1 MFSRMQ
7 ERATISE
14 INSIQETNIVNENVL
29 EDNEPTI
36 YGAPTISA
44 DVDLVPVISDVSD
57 NNYMLQYIENNY
69 ENKQL
74 NRQFLFANYP
84 YQYDPEFWY
93 NFLQNNISL
102 TTDYR
107 YIELSMIRRVIE
119 INHNPMDKWFGITN
133 TRLQN
138 IFNIEKDFVV
148 QYYALGIIGI
158 ILVFAPYFI
167 IIGVF
172 AYDTI
177 KKKFKN
183 LTVQNL
189 LAGITIVFLF
199 GISYMSGN
207 LLNSL
212 SFIIYFALPFVIL
225 QKR

>member
-1 MFSRMQ
+1 MMKNLKINDLINKILIIFLLIQ
-7 ERATISE
+7 PIFDLKFFY
-14 INSIQETNIVNENVL
+14 NSISTLIRVIIILALFVYYFFTSKEKTKYWL
-29 EDNEPTI
+29 FLYPLTI
-36 YGAPTISA
+36 GIYFIFHHLNALHFTS
-44 DVDLVPVISDVSD
+44 LVPGDFNYSVFKEALYFVKMLSPFLLIYCIYKSSMSSDKILSIMQSLALTVS
-57 NNYMLQYIENNY
+57 LI
-69 ENKQL
+69 
-74 NRQFLFANYP
+74 
-84 YQYDPEFWY
+84 
-93 NFLQNNISL
+93 
-102 TTDYR
+102 
-107 YIELSMIRRVIE
+107 
-119 INHNPMDKWFGITN
+119 
-133 TRLQN
+133 
-138 IFNIEKDFVV
+138 
-148 QYYALGIIGI
+148 YALGIISI

-212 SFIIYFALPFVIL
+212 SFTIYFALPFVIL

>member
-1 MFSRMQ
+1 MMKNLKINNLINKILIIFLLIQ
-7 ERATISE
+7 PIFDLKFFY
-14 INSIQETNIVNENVL
+14 NSISTLIRVIIILALFVYYFFTSKEKTKYWL
-29 EDNEPTI
+29 FLYPLTI
-36 YGAPTISA
+36 GIYFIFHHLNALHFTS
-44 DVDLVPVISDVSD
+44 LVPGDFNYSVFKEALYFVKMMSPFLLIYCIYKSSMSLDKILSIMQSLALTVS
-57 NNYMLQYIENNY
+57 LI
-69 ENKQL
+69 
-74 NRQFLFANYP
+74 
-84 YQYDPEFWY
+84 
-93 NFLQNNISL
+93 
-102 TTDYR
+102 
-107 YIELSMIRRVIE
+107 
-119 INHNPMDKWFGITN
+119 
-133 TRLQN
+133 
-138 IFNIEKDFVV
+138 
-148 QYYALGIIGI
+148 YALGIISI

-212 SFIIYFALPFVIL
+212 SFTIYFALPFVIL

>member
-1 MFSRMQ
+1 MMKNLKINNLINKILIIFLLIQ
-7 ERATISE
+7 PIFDLKFFY
-14 INSIQETNIVNENVL
+14 NSISTLIRVIIILALFVYYFFTSKEKTKYWL
-29 EDNEPTI
+29 FLYPLTI
-36 YGAPTISA
+36 GIYFIFHHLNALHFTS
-44 DVDLVPVISDVSD
+44 LVPGDFNYSVFKEVLYFVKMLSPFLLIYCIYKSSMSSDKILSIMQSLALTVS
-57 NNYMLQYIENNY
+57 LI
-69 ENKQL
+69 
-74 NRQFLFANYP
+74 
-84 YQYDPEFWY
+84 
-93 NFLQNNISL
+93 
-102 TTDYR
+102 
-107 YIELSMIRRVIE
+107 
-119 INHNPMDKWFGITN
+119 
-133 TRLQN
+133 
-138 IFNIEKDFVV
+138 
-148 QYYALGIIGI
+148 YALGIISI

-212 SFIIYFALPFVIL
+212 SFTIYFALPFVIL

>member
-1 MFSRMQ
+1 MMKNLKINDLINKILIIFLLIQ
-7 ERATISE
+7 PIFDLKFFY
-14 INSIQETNIVNENVL
+14 NSISTLIRVIIILALFVYYFFTSKEKTKYWL
-29 EDNEPTI
+29 FLYPLTI
-36 YGAPTISA
+36 GIYFIFHHLNALHFTS
-44 DVDLVPVISDVSD
+44 LVPGDFNYSVFKEALYFVKMLSPFLLIYCIYKSSMSSDKILSIMQSLALTVS
-57 NNYMLQYIENNY
+57 LI
-69 ENKQL
+69 
-74 NRQFLFANYP
+74 
-84 YQYDPEFWY
+84 
-93 NFLQNNISL
+93 
-102 TTDYR
+102 
-107 YIELSMIRRVIE
+107 
-119 INHNPMDKWFGITN
+119 
-133 TRLQN
+133 
-138 IFNIEKDFVV
+138 
-148 QYYALGIIGI
+148 YALGIIGI

-212 SFIIYFALPFVIL
+212 SFTIYFALPFVIL

>member
-1 MFSRMQ
+1 MRENYKKTFYI
-7 ERATISE
+7 TLLL
-14 INSIQETNIVNENVL
+14 SIFFILLSILILYYPKALIT
-29 EDNEPTI
+29 TI
-36 YGAPTISA
+36 YYT
-44 DVDLVPVISDVSD
+44 L
-57 NNYMLQYIENNY
+57 
-69 ENKQL
+69 
-74 NRQFLFANYP
+74 
-84 YQYDPEFWY
+84 
-93 NFLQNNISL
+93 
-102 TTDYR
+102 
-107 YIELSMIRRVIE
+107 
-119 INHNPMDKWFGITN
+119 GIITG
-133 TRLQN
+133 
-138 IFNIEKDFVV
+138 I
-148 QYYALGIIGI
+148 LGIIGI
-158 ILVFAPYFI
+158 ILVFVPYFI

>member
-1 MFSRMQ
+1 MMKNLKINNLINKILIIFLLIQ
-7 ERATISE
+7 PIFDLKFFY
-14 INSIQETNIVNENVL
+14 NSISTLIRVIIILALFVYYFFTSKEKTKYWL
-29 EDNEPTI
+29 FLYPLTI
-36 YGAPTISA
+36 GIYFIFHHLNALHFTS
-44 DVDLVPVISDVSD
+44 LVPGDFNYSVFKEALYFVKMMSPFLLIYCIYKSSMSSDKILSIMQSLALTVS
-57 NNYMLQYIENNY
+57 LI
-69 ENKQL
+69 
-74 NRQFLFANYP
+74 
-84 YQYDPEFWY
+84 
-93 NFLQNNISL
+93 
-102 TTDYR
+102 
-107 YIELSMIRRVIE
+107 
-119 INHNPMDKWFGITN
+119 
-133 TRLQN
+133 
-138 IFNIEKDFVV
+138 
-148 QYYALGIIGI
+148 YALGIIGI

-212 SFIIYFALPFVIL
+212 SFTIYFALPFVIL

>member
-1 MFSRMQ
+1 MMKNLKINNLINKILIIFLLIQPIFDLKFFYNSISTLIRVIIILALFVYYFFTSKEKTKYWLFLYPLTIGIYFIFHHLNALHFTSLVPGDFNYSVFKEALYFVKMLSPFLLIYCIYKSSMSSDKILSIIKSLTL
-7 ERATISE
+7 TISL
-14 INSIQETNIVNENVL
+14 I
-29 EDNEPTI
+29 
-36 YGAPTISA
+36 
-44 DVDLVPVISDVSD
+44 
-57 NNYMLQYIENNY
+57 
-69 ENKQL
+69 
-74 NRQFLFANYP
+74 
-84 YQYDPEFWY
+84 
-93 NFLQNNISL
+93 
-102 TTDYR
+102 
-107 YIELSMIRRVIE
+107 
-119 INHNPMDKWFGITN
+119 
-133 TRLQN
+133 
-138 IFNIEKDFVV
+138 
-148 QYYALGIIGI
+148 YALGIIGI

-212 SFIIYFALPFVIL
+212 SFTIYFALPFVIL

>member
-1 MFSRMQ
+1 MMKNLKINNLINKILIIFLLIQ
-7 ERATISE
+7 PIFDLKFFY
-14 INSIQETNIVNENVL
+14 NSISTLIRVIIILALFVYYFFTSKEKTKYWL
-29 EDNEPTI
+29 FLYPLTI
-36 YGAPTISA
+36 GIYFIFHHLNALHFTS
-44 DVDLVPVISDVSD
+44 LVPGDFNYSVFKEALYFVKMMSPFLLIYCIYKSSMSSDKILSIMQSLALTVS
-57 NNYMLQYIENNY
+57 LI
-69 ENKQL
+69 
-74 NRQFLFANYP
+74 
-84 YQYDPEFWY
+84 
-93 NFLQNNISL
+93 
-102 TTDYR
+102 
-107 YIELSMIRRVIE
+107 
-119 INHNPMDKWFGITN
+119 
-133 TRLQN
+133 
-138 IFNIEKDFVV
+138 
-148 QYYALGIIGI
+148 YALGIIGI